1 MLWCG
6 VRRQMREL
14 ESTTTMTVILTETVP
29 RSSLRRAD
37 RLRAAI
43 GKRTRASQ
51 VLACRIA
58 ELQRDVDAFKTRPHP
73 LSTAD
78 LMARADVLCRCYE
91 VEAEKR
97 LEDKTIVLEEA
108 ALAACDPAESGAASA
123 AASAE

>member
-1 MLWCG
+1 
-6 VRRQMREL
+6 MREL
-14 ESTTTMTVILTETVP
+14 ESTTTMTVILTGTVP

-58 ELQRDVDAFKTRPHP
+58 ELPRDVDAFKTRPHP
-73 LSTAD
+73 LSNAD
-78 LMARADVLCRCYE
+78 LMERAAVRCRCYE

-97 LEDKTIVLEEA
+97 REDKTIVLEEA
-108 ALAACDPAESGAASA
+108 ALAACDPAESGAAGP
-123 AASAE
+123 AASSE

>member
-6 VRRQMREL
+6 VRRQMRES
-14 ESTTTMTVILTETVP
+14 ESTTTMTVSLTGTVP

-58 ELQRDVDAFKTRPHP
+58 ELQSEVAEFKTRPHP
-73 LSTAD
+73 LSNAD

-97 LEDKTIVLEEA
+97 LEDKTVVLEEA
-108 ALAACDPAESGAASA
+108 ALAACDPAESGAA
-123 AASAE
+123 ASSE